1 MLSRRPSPVTA
12 RRKQP
17 LRRARAPGVEAIV
30 ARIVGELAG
39 VPGIAAVAVGGS
51 RARGE
56 GDAHSDIDLGLY
68 YNPARPPQIPRLRAL
83 ARKLEARQSASS
95 VTALGGWGPW
105 IDGGAWLEIEGLR
118 VDWIYRDL
126 SRVERAIADARR
138 GTISSHYQPGHP
150 HAFHSYIYAG
160 EVHYARILHDPLR
173 RLEALQRRTR
183 PYPSALRRAIRDAFL
198 WEARFALETA
208 ARSARREDAFHVA
221 GSLFRSAACLLQVLF
236 AANGRY
242 FVNEKGA
249 LAATDAFRVCPPRFG
264 ARVRRILSRP
274 GDRSP
279 ELESS
284 LRRMAALAREVRDL

>member
-1 MLSRRPSPVTA
+1 
-12 RRKQP
+12 
-17 LRRARAPGVEAIV
+17 
-30 ARIVGELAG
+30 
-39 VPGIAAVAVGGS
+39 VGGS

-56 GDAHSDIDLGLY
+56 GDAHSDVDLGLY
-68 YNPARPPQIPRLRAL
+68 YDPARPPRVAGLRAL
-83 ARKLEARQSASS
+83 ARKLEARRSASS

-138 GTISSHYQPGHP
+138 GKISSHYQPGHP

-160 EVHYARILHDPLR
+160 EVHYARILHDPRR
-173 RLEALQRRTR
+173 RLEALQQRTR

-198 WEARFALETA
+198 WEAQFALETA

-236 AANGRY
+236 AANSRY

-249 LAATDAFRVCPPRFG
+249 LAATDSFRVCPPRFG
-264 ARVRRILSRP
+264 ARVKAILSRP

-284 LRRMAALAREVRDL
+284 LERMAALAREVRDL